1 MTTVQTGLRYD
12 PNATLDVSSRDVEY
26 RRDGDTVLMARIYQ
40 PRGAGPFPAMVAV
53 HGGAWATKDWL
64 QNEPSHQALAE
75 GGLVVM
81 AIQFRTS
88 MDAPHPAAQQ
98 DIIYATRWLKTHA
111 SEFNASPEQVGGI
124 GWSSGGHQI
133 MLSAMRPEQYAD
145 LPLAGN
151 ADARLA
157 YVIMGWPVI
166 DPLARYKLA
175 QSRNNEE
182 LMGRHMAYFGSEAG
196 MEEASPPHMLER
208 GESVE
213 LPPALLLQGA
223 ADQSLP
229 RMMAERFIEL
239 YSLGGGVI
247 EAGKFPGEPHGFM
260 RDATPNTARAFA
272 QAKSF
277 IARQLS

>member
-1 MTTVQTGLRYD
+1 MTTVQTGLSYD
-12 PNATLDVSSRDVEY
+12 PNATLQVSSRDVEY
-26 RRDGDTVLMARIYQ
+26 RRDGDTVFLARIYQ
-40 PRGAGPFPAMVAV
+40 PARTGPFPAMVAV

-88 MDAPHPAAQQ
+88 LDAPHPAAQQ
-98 DIIYATRWLKTHA
+98 DINYATRWLKTHA
-111 SEFNASPEQVGGI
+111 AEFNASPEQVGGV

-145 LPLAGN
+145 IPLDGS

-166 DPLARYKLA
+166 DPLARYRLA

-208 GESVE
+208 GETVE
-213 LPPALLLQGA
+213 TPPVLLLQGSD
-223 ADQSLP
+223 DQSLP
-229 RMMAERFIEL
+229 RMMAERFIE
-239 YSLGGGVI
+239 
-247 EAGKFPGEPHGFM
+247 
-260 RDATPNTARAFA
+260 
-272 QAKSF
+272 
-277 IARQLS
+277 